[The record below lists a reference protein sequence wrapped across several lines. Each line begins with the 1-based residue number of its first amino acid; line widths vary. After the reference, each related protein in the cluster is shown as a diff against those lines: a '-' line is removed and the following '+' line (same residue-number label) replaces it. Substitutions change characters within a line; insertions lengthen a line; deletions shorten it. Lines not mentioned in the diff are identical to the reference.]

1 MNILI
6 TGGCG
11 HIGSELI
18 RSNITT
24 EHNITVVDNLLTQ
37 RYCSLFDL
45 PNSIKFLEKDIKDLT
60 VHDLANIDIVIHL
73 AAITNAAGSFKNKD
87 VVEKIN
93 YNQTKDFI
101 DKCKQANCKFIFPS
115 STSVYG
121 VATDIVDEND
131 DSFLN
136 PQSPYAESK
145 IQIEQYLKQHC
156 DNYVIL
162 RFGTIFG
169 TSSGMRFHTAV
180 NKFCYEASLNIPLT
194 IWKQNY
200 DQYRPYLGLKDAIK
214 SIMFFTKKYNET
226 YWNETYN
233 ILTNNCKLDEIVEYI
248 SEITPV
254 TLNLIDT
261 PLLNQFSYQVSD
273 KKIKD
278 VGFESDENI
287 RDNIIRTLRKLK
299 NLK

>member
-24 EHNITVVDNLLTQ
+24 EHSITVVDNLLTQ

-136 PQSPYAESK
+136 KFS
-145 IQIEQYLKQHC
+145 INQY
-156 DNYVIL
+156 
-162 RFGTIFG
+162 IFG
-169 TSSGMRFHTAV
+169 IH
-180 NKFCYEASLNIPLT
+180 
-194 IWKQNY
+194 
-200 DQYRPYLGLKDAIK
+200 
-214 SIMFFTKKYNET
+214 
-226 YWNETYN
+226 
-233 ILTNNCKLDEIVEYI
+233 
-248 SEITPV
+248 
-254 TLNLIDT
+254 
-261 PLLNQFSYQVSD
+261 
-273 KKIKD
+273 
-278 VGFESDENI
+278 
-287 RDNIIRTLRKLK
+287 
-299 NLK
+299 